1 MHIGIHLENNYYK
14 NILDALKYTRKI
26 KASALQIFLGNKTL
40 TTLREKYDPSEKE
53 IAVIRKYITDHKIKL
68 YIHSIFRL
76 NFCSNPDSKR
86 FSWGIDNL
94 IYDMNLCS
102 KLGGVGCILHLG
114 TYKTPKFNY
123 TPEEGI
129 NNFILSLQKVL
140 DSVQNNSIIIIETMP
155 ARKNIL
161 GGTIEKLAEVYNS
174 IESKI
179 GNKKKYKDRV
189 KICLDTAHIFV
200 SGYDINKIEET
211 KKYFKKFDKLIGLS
225 NLELFHLNDSKR
237 ELGSIVNRH
246 APIGHGFIFEN
257 LEGKESLKYII
268 NLADQNNINIILE
281 TDYENFSYEIKYLK
295 SLVRNLNHFSLPVSK
310 KLSKDTKKL
319 DTKKINIKKLS
330 IKIFKKILDYYI
342 NFNKLQNSSIKYK
355 IPSYQKV
362 IKALEK
368 YNGPIYSSNNI
379 KNIEGIGKGFQNK
392 INIIAQKKTLP
403 LYENIIKDK
412 KLDNTIELKKDL
424 QKIWGIGPVFASKL
438 VSMKEISSINNL
450 IQKKNNKDLGL
461 TNVQKIGIKYYKK
474 LAQKIDRNIIT
485 EFTDELRKITSKL
498 GITVHNAGSYRMGK
512 SSSGDID
519 IIITCKDTQN
529 ISTIK
534 KDFYDILVKKKII
547 VETLSEGSEKSIH
560 IVKFKGKY
568 YQMDIAFIEE
578 AQLPWYLL
586 YFGSSRDFS
595 KKIRLF
601 ASKKGYKLNEK
612 GLFDKIN
619 GKRINFY
626 PSSEKE
632 IFDFLDL
639 EYVAPE
645 YR

>member
-1 MHIGIHLENNYYK
+1 MHIGVHLENNYYK

-26 KASALQIFLGNKTL
+26 KATALQIFFGNKIL
-40 TTLREKYDPSEKE
+40 TTLREKYDPTEKE

-68 YIHSIFRL
+68 YIHSILSL
-76 NFCSNPDSKR
+76 NFCSNPNSKR

-94 IYDMNLCS
+94 IYDMNLCN
-102 KLGGVGCILHLG
+102 KLGGIGCILHLG
-114 TYKTPKFNY
+114 TYKSPKFNY

-174 IESKI
+174 IKDKI
-179 GNKKKYKDRV
+179 GVKIGERV

-211 KKYFKKFDKLIGLS
+211 KKYFEKFDKLIGLS
-225 NLELFHLNDSKR
+225 NLELFHLNDSKK

-246 APIGHGFIFEN
+246 APIGRGFIFEN
-257 LEGKESLKYII
+257 LEGKESLKYIV
-268 NLADQNNINIILE
+268 NLANQNNINIILE

-295 SLVRNLNHFSLPVSK
+295 SLIISK
-310 KLSKDTKKL
+310 KLSKDTKKI
-319 DTKKINIKKLS
+319 DIKKLSIKDLS
-330 IKIFKKILDYYI
+330 IKIFKKILDYYVNI
-342 NFNKLQNSSIKYK
+342 NTDKTQNNTIKYK

-379 KNIEGIGKGFQNK
+379 KSIEGIGKGFQNK
-392 INIIAQKKTLP
+392 INIIAQKRTLP

-424 QKIWGIGPVFASKL
+424 QKIWGFGPVFASKL
-438 VSMKEISSINNL
+438 VLMKEISSINNL
-450 IQKKNNKDLGL
+450 IQKKNNKNLGL
-461 TNVQKIGIKYYKK
+461 TNLQKIGLKYYKK
-474 LAQKIDRNIIT
+474 LAQKINRNIIT
-485 EFTDELRKITSKL
+485 EFTDELRKITSKV

-529 ISTIK
+529 ISAIK
-534 KDFYDILVKKKII
+534 KDFYDILINKKII

-568 YQMDIAFIEE
+568 YQMDAAIIKEP
-578 AQLPWYLL
+578 QLPWYLL

-612 GLFDKIN
+612 GLFNKIN

-626 PSSEKE
+626 PSEEKE